1 MSKQDKE
8 YEQFMLDMLFVAVAA
23 HDHEDAMGDI
33 LDILTDEDE
42 DYDFNDILDAHQY
55 ASMYHEPTSLE
66 EEALK
71 DVRFTLAFRNLN
83 G

>member
-1 MSKQDKE
+1 MAKRDKE
-8 YEQFMLDMLFVAVAA
+8 YEQFILDMLFIAVSAD
-23 HDHEDAMGDI
+23 DHEDAMGDI
-33 LDILTDEDE
+33 LDIITDDDE
-42 DYDFNDILDAHQY
+42 DYDFNDILYAHQY
-55 ASMYHEPTSLE
+55 ASMYHEPTSFE